1 MEATFRAPAPYR
13 WITIISP
20 QYVDTYS
27 KGIELAEN
35 RRERV
40 IVGTIE
46 FRYCFSEGKGFNEI
60 TLTEGDDILRMRVF
74 IADHSE
80 YTELSCD
87 EDAGMLGGGE
97 NPVEKPTGIDK
108 HTQHREE
115 LMRKYGEKDDK
126 DLDEW
131 DRKYIGMLKR

>member
-1 MEATFRAPAPYR
+1 MEATFRAPDPYK

-20 QYVDTYS
+20 QYGEPYNE
-27 KGIELAEN
+27 GIELEQN
-35 RRERV
+35 RSSGREV
-40 IVGTIE
+40 VGTIE
-46 FRYCFSEGKGFNEI
+46 FRYWFSEGKGFNEI

-87 EDAGMLGGGE
+87 EDARRLGGGE
-97 NPVEKPTGIDK
+97 KPTGVDK

-115 LMRKYGEKDDK
+115 LMRKYGEKNDK